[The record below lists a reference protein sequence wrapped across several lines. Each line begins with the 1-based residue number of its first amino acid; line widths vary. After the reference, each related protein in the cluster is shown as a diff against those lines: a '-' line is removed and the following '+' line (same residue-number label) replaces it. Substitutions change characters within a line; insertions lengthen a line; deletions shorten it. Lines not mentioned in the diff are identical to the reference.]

1 MASIKERI
9 SGFRDK
15 VRLLKSERPW
25 LRFLLN
31 KYTLVTLAFFVWMLF
46 IDNNNIGVWLRTGRQ
61 LRGQERRIEYLNRE
75 IANTEDRLD
84 HLRSNRD
91 SLEKFAREQYGFHE
105 PEEDVYIVLE

>member
-1 MASIKERI
+1 MSIRAYISEFRGKVASLREEK
-9 SGFRDK
+9 
-15 VRLLKSERPW
+15 PW

-31 KYTLVTLAFFVWMLF
+31 KYVLVTLAFIVWMLF

-75 IANTEDRLD
+75 ISSTEDRLD

-105 PEEDVYIVLE
+105 PDEDVYIVE